1 VEERTK
7 SKTPHVPTTVAPM
20 PEVAAV
26 PGTTNPAVCRAPFPA
41 TTQFIKRIPEGAEKS
56 SLVRWRADLE
66 CDAKNRNSSFQLCL
80 KLNESANWTAAGVLR
95 CETLADDGNESL
107 ERNDEEREM
116 ANRDPESSLGDE
128 DSAKRDPETSSGDD
142 GSANRGPESSG
153 LASARD
159 DESSPEFTTRV
170 SLARNDC

>member
-7 SKTPHVPTTVAPM
+7 SKTTHVPTTVAPM

-41 TTQFIKRIPEGAEKS
+41 STQFIKRIPEGAEQ

-95 CETLADDGNESL
+95 CETLADDGNESS
-107 ERNDEEREM
+107 ERKEERDM
-116 ANRDPESSLGDE
+116 AKIDPKS
-128 DSAKRDPETSSGDD
+128 SSGDD
-142 GSANRGPESSG
+142 DSANRGPESSPG
-153 LASARD
+153 DDGSANRDLESSSARD